1 MEKRLLGF
9 EVKEGKAYVVGNCE
23 KAYLEG
29 NFEITEEKIVDA
41 WRNDEE
47 DDAFEIALHLLS
59 HNGAE
64 QLFVECYD
72 LEEDI
77 LGSYAREILELPV
90 ENIEIVIGEDMITK
104 TRNMLYAFVGEA
116 YMVVDGKHGIVEAI
130 FRAKDLDVSEEYLE
144 YLGELATQVL
154 K

>member
-9 EVKEGKAYVVGNCE
+9 EVKENKAYVVGNCE

-29 NFEITEEKIVDA
+29 NFEITEDKIRSA
-41 WRNDEE
+41 WGNNEE
-47 DDAFEIALHLLS
+47 DDGFEIALHLLRD
-59 HNGAE
+59 GAE
-64 QLFVECYD
+64 KLFVECYD

-77 LGSYAREILELPV
+77 LGTYAREILELPV

-104 TRNMLYAFVGEA
+104 TGNMLYAFVEEV
-116 YMVVDGKHGIVEAI
+116 YMVAEKDGIVEAI

>member
-1 MEKRLLGF
+1 MEKKMIGF
-9 EVKEGKAYVVGNCE
+9 EVKDNRAYVAGTCE

-29 NFEITEEKIVDA
+29 NFEITEDEIREVFGSK
-41 WRNDEE
+41 EE
-47 DDAFEIALHLLS
+47 DGGFGTALHLLRD
-59 HNGAE
+59 GAE
-64 QLFVECYD
+64 KLFVECYD

-77 LGSYAREILELPV
+77 LGTYAREILDLPIG
-90 ENIEIVIGEDMITK
+90 NIEIVIGEDMITK
-104 TRNMLYAFVGEA
+104 TGNMLYAFVEEA
-116 YMVVDGKHGIVEAI
+116 YMVAEKDGIVEAI

>member
-1 MEKRLLGF
+1 MEKRMIGF
-9 EVKEGKAYVVGNCE
+9 EVKDNRAYVAGTCE

-29 NFEITEEKIVDA
+29 NFEITEEKITNA
-41 WRNDEE
+41 WKKE
-47 DDAFEIALHLLS
+47 DDAFETALHLLS

-90 ENIEIVIGEDMITK
+90 ENIEIVIGKDMITK
-104 TRNMLYAFVGEA
+104 TGNMLYAFVEEA
-116 YMVVDGKHGIVEAI
+116 YMVAGKDGIVEAI
-130 FRAKDLDVSEEYLE
+130 FRARDLDVSEEYLE

>member
-1 MEKRLLGF
+1 MEKRMIGF
-9 EVKEGKAYVVGNCE
+9 EVKDNRAYVAGTCE

-29 NFEITEEKIVDA
+29 NFEITEDKIRSA
-41 WRNDEE
+41 WGNKEE
-47 DDAFEIALHLLS
+47 DSGFEIALHLLS
-59 HNGAE
+59 LNGAE

-77 LGSYAREILELPV
+77 LGTYAREILDLPV
-90 ENIEIVIGEDMITK
+90 ENIEIVIGKDMITK
-104 TRNMLYAFVGEA
+104 TGNMLYAFVEEA
-116 YMVVDGKHGIVEAI
+116 YMVAGKDGIVEAI

>member
-1 MEKRLLGF
+1 MEKRMIGF
-9 EVKEGKAYVVGNCE
+9 EVKDNRAYVAGTCE

-29 NFEITEEKIVDA
+29 NFEITEDKIREVFGSK
-41 WRNDEE
+41 EE
-47 DDAFEIALHLLS
+47 DGGFGTALHLLS
-59 HNGAE
+59 YNGAE

-77 LGSYAREILELPV
+77 LGTYAREILELPV
-90 ENIEIVIGEDMITK
+90 ENIEIVISEDMITK
-104 TRNMLYAFVGEA
+104 TGNMLYAFIGEA
-116 YMVVDGKHGIVEAI
+116 YMVAGKDGIVEAI
-130 FRAKDLDVSEEYLE
+130 FRARNLDVSEEYLE

>member
-1 MEKRLLGF
+1 MEKRMIGF
-9 EVKEGKAYVVGNCE
+9 EVKDNRAYIIGNCE

-29 NFEITEEKIVDA
+29 NFEITEEKITNA
-41 WRNDEE
+41 WESDEK
-47 DDAFEIALHLLS
+47 DSAFEIALHLLS
-59 HNGAE
+59 LNGAE

-77 LGSYAREILELPV
+77 LGTYAREILDLPV

-104 TRNMLYAFVGEA
+104 TGNMLYAFVGEA
-116 YMVVDGKHGIVEAI
+116 YMVSGKDGIVEAV
-130 FRAKDLDVSEEYLE
+130 FRARDLDVSEEYLE

>member
-1 MEKRLLGF
+1 MKKRLLGF
-9 EVKEGKAYVVGNCE
+9 EVKEKKAYVIGNCE

-29 NFEITEEKIVDA
+29 NFEITEEKIIDA
-41 WRNDEE
+41 WESDEE
-47 DDAFEIALHLLS
+47 DSAFEIALHLLS
-59 HNGAE
+59 LNGAE
-64 QLFVECYD
+64 QIFVECYD

-77 LGSYAREILELPV
+77 LGTYAREMLDLPV

-104 TRNMLYAFVGEA
+104 TGNMLYAFVGEA
-116 YMVVDGKHGIVEAI
+116 YMVADGKEGIVEAI
-130 FRAKDLDVSEEYLE
+130 FRARDLDVSEEYLE

>member
-1 MEKRLLGF
+1 MEKRLLGI
-9 EVKEGKAYVVGNCE
+9 EVKEKKAYVVGNCE

-29 NFEITEEKIVDA
+29 NFEITEEKITNA
-41 WRNDEE
+41 WEKE
-47 DDAFEIALHLLS
+47 DDAFGTALHLLS

-77 LGSYAREILELPV
+77 LGTYAREILELPV
-90 ENIEIVIGEDMITK
+90 ENIEIVIGKDMITK
-104 TRNMLYAFVGEA
+104 TGNMLYAFVEEA
-116 YMVVDGKHGIVEAI
+116 YMVAGKDGIVEAI
-130 FRAKDLDVSEEYLE
+130 FRARDLDVSEEYLE

>member
-1 MEKRLLGF
+1 MKKRLLGF
-9 EVKEGKAYVVGNCE
+9 EVKEDKAYVVGNCE

-29 NFEITEEKIVDA
+29 NFEITEEKITNA
-41 WRNDEE
+41 WEK
-47 DDAFEIALHLLS
+47 DDNAFETALHLLS

-64 QLFVECYD
+64 QLFVECYE

-104 TRNMLYAFVGEA
+104 TGNMLYAFVGEA
-116 YMVVDGKHGIVEAI
+116 YMVADGKEGIVEAI

>member
-1 MEKRLLGF
+1 MEKRLLGI
-9 EVKEGKAYVVGNCE
+9 EIKEGKAYVAGNCE

-29 NFEITEEKIVDA
+29 NFEITEEKIRSA
-41 WRNDEE
+41 WGNNEE
-47 DDAFEIALHLLS
+47 DEGFEIALHLLS

-77 LGSYAREILELPV
+77 LGTYAREILELPV
-90 ENIEIVIGEDMITK
+90 ENIEIVIGKDMITK
-104 TRNMLYAFVGEA
+104 TGNMLYAFIGEA
-116 YMVVDGKHGIVEAI
+116 YMVAGKDGIVEAI
-130 FRAKDLDVSEEYLE
+130 FRARDLDVSEEYLE

>member
-1 MEKRLLGF
+1 MKKRLLGF
-9 EVKEGKAYVVGNCE
+9 EVKEKKAYVIGNCE
-23 KAYLEG
+23 KASLEG
-29 NFEITEEKIVDA
+29 NFEITEEKITNA
-41 WRNDEE
+41 WEKE
-47 DDAFEIALHLLS
+47 DDAFGTALHLLS

-77 LGSYAREILELPV
+77 LGTYAREILELPV

-104 TRNMLYAFVGEA
+104 TGNMLYAFIGEA
-116 YMVVDGKHGIVEAI
+116 YMVADGKEGIVEAI
-130 FRAKDLDVSEEYLE
+130 FRAKDLDVSEEYLK

>member
-1 MEKRLLGF
+1 MEKRMIGF
-9 EVKEGKAYVVGNCE
+9 EVKDNRAYVAGTCE

-29 NFEITEEKIVDA
+29 NFEITEDKIREVFGSK
-41 WRNDEE
+41 EE
-47 DDAFEIALHLLS
+47 DGGFETALHLLS

-64 QLFVECYD
+64 QLFVECYE

-77 LGSYAREILELPV
+77 LGTYAREILELPV
-90 ENIEIVIGEDMITK
+90 ENIEIVIDKDMITK
-104 TRNMLYAFVGEA
+104 TGNTLYAFIGEA
-116 YMVVDGKHGIVEAI
+116 YMVADGKEGIVEAI